1 MTAAESGPQTIL
13 DFIRVTAEHFK
24 KNAVDDARLEAE
36 LLLAHAIGTNRVG
49 LYMNYDRPLTTDEVA
64 RFRELVK
71 RRGRHEPVAY
81 ILGVKEFWSLAFEV
95 GSGIL
100 VPRPETECLVE
111 EALVIAKALL
121 PGLAGRPLRVADVG
135 TGSGA
140 IAVALAKE
148 LPQAE
153 VWAGDIADAPLDYA
167 PRNAARHGVADRVHV
182 LRADGL
188 APLAAAAGAPFDLV
202 CSNPPYIRAADFDA
216 LPRHIRQSEPTV
228 ALVAGPDGLDV
239 LRALVADALRPDVL
253 APGGALLLEIGDAA
267 QAHVLEALLA
277 PRFAAVRIRADYAG
291 LARIVVA
298 TGAHA

>member
-1 MTAAESGPQTIL
+1 MTAPESGPQTIL

-36 LLLAHAIGTNRVG
+36 LLLAHAVGTNRVG
-49 LYMNYDRPLTTDEVA
+49 LYVNYDRPLTTDEIA

-111 EALVIAKALL
+111 EALLIAKALL
-121 PGLAGRPLRVADVG
+121 PGLAGRPLRIADVG

-153 VWAGDIADAPLDYA
+153 VWAGDIAD
-167 PRNAARHGVADRVHV
+167 G
-182 LRADGL
+182 
-188 APLAAAAGAPFDLV
+188 
-202 CSNPPYIRAADFDA
+202 
-216 LPRHIRQSEPTV
+216 
-228 ALVAGPDGLDV
+228 
-239 LRALVADALRPDVL
+239 
-253 APGGALLLEIGDAA
+253 
-267 QAHVLEALLA
+267 LLA
-277 PRFAAVRIRADYAG
+277 HSATRKPSSASCQAASVPAIPPPTTVTSGSIHRLMRKRCARRSKMSTDPVWYPGRRWSLSPRRG
-291 LARIVVA
+291 LNPRR
-298 TGAHA
+298 TSRKYRPREKRCG